1 MSLWQK
7 ARKTLSRGCFVVPVI
22 LLNACSSNL
31 VLSSWI
37 CKQSVSTGHPD
48 SGSNDAGTD
57 FSQWSTG
64 FENGFCDYSSDGN
77 GSCYTSQGAASY
89 KIVEAPVHAGHY
101 AAAFTVV
108 GDGSNTDTGNQSRC
122 HRDGE
127 LPAEAYYK
135 AWYYIPTLAATPGNW
150 NLIHFQG
157 GDGPGPNLD
166 LLWDV
171 SLVNNDTGGLR
182 LTVRS
187 NATLP
192 NSLDLSHAPAI
203 PIATWFH
210 IVFYLKRA
218 ADATGAV
225 KLYQDD
231 LTTPIAQQSNL
242 ITDKTR
248 YGQWYVGNLATNLEP
263 AESTVYV
270 DDVYVGPELTAP

>member
-1 MSLWQK
+1 MSLCDK
-7 ARKTLSRGCFVVPVI
+7 ARKALFRCCVAVPVV
-22 LLNACSSNL
+22 LLNACSSDIL
-31 VLSSWI
+31 LASRV
-37 CKQSVSTGHPD
+37 CKPSGSVSHPD
-48 SGSNDAGTD
+48 SGSSDAGTE
-57 FSQWSTG
+57 FSPWGTG
-64 FENGFCDYSSDGN
+64 FENGTCDYSFDGN
-77 GSCYTSQGAASY
+77 GSCYTSHGAASY
-89 KIVEAPVHAGHY
+89 EIVEAPVHAGHY

-108 GDGSNTDTGNQSRC
+108 GDGSNTDTGTNSRC

-135 AWYYIPTLAATPGNW
+135 AWYYIPTLAATQGNW

-157 GDGPGPNLD
+157 GDGPGPDLD

-187 NATLP
+187 NPSLP
-192 NSLDLSHAPAI
+192 NSLDLSRAPAI

-218 ADATGAV
+218 ADTTGAV

-242 ITDKTR
+242 ITDKTP

-263 AESTVYV
+263 TESTVYV
-270 DDVYVGPELTAP
+270 DDVSVGSEL